1 MWAAQKALYHD
12 FLCKIVGIPEGPI
25 DIHRYWPIRVL
36 KPSAWPWAQA
46 SELNRLL
53 PNLVYMRRLE
63 VKFCSSKRWYLR
75 CGPSSLSWTWRVIDL
90 NFFQS
95 FSIRPKLH
103 KFHKGHILIIPPSL
117 GPVSGQLNML
127 WDVCWGHAVGD
138 LALDLPGLHAVSW
151 WHTMGGNPCDW
162 LWPAEL
168 GLVYLSFFASTS
180 FDTPWFF
187 MIFAYCIVLEG

>member
-53 PNLVYMRRLE
+53 PNLVDMRRLE

-95 FSIRPKLH
+95 FSIH
-103 KFHKGHILIIPPSL
+103 QNSISSISDILIIPPSL

-127 WDVCWGHAVGD
+127 WDVEAMLLETSHWTFPGFMLSLGGIPWGETPAIATLTCWVR
-138 LALDLPGLHAVSW
+138 
-151 WHTMGGNPCDW
+151 
-162 LWPAEL
+162 
-168 GLVYLSFFASTS
+168 LSLS
-180 FDTPWFF
+180 
-187 MIFAYCIVLEG
+187 